1 MTPRLREPFSRLRLI
16 LAAGAAAA
24 GALVPGV
31 AAPDP
36 AAGDRPVFRLLVPS
50 GLTIGRVVLGAEVDD
65 SRVATVVWTVGD
77 VTRRSG
83 PPSFEASFAVG
94 AVPHERTVL
103 AVALDREKNPLYE
116 KEAILNPGERFLGVE
131 ILSPF
136 EGQRLSGTVR
146 VLIRARIP
154 GDDAIA
160 ALTLDAGEG
169 PRLIPGDGPERTAFA
184 DIPDRTT
191 PLAVHLRTTGGRTA
205 ERTIVLN
212 GRGILASSEAHIVE
226 QVVGVTRGGEPLEGL
241 VSGDFSVRDA
251 SGPCEIR
258 EVRLLRDLP
267 LAAGLLVDTSQSLM
281 HRDALKQ
288 ATASLFVDRTLRD
301 ADRAF
306 LTRFGPAVV
315 KVVGWTREKA
325 PIRQAVLALEDDV
338 LPGTLLYDGVIHALY
353 QFQGYQGARALLL
366 ITDGRVYEDDVEAA
380 TAIAYAKQSGVKI
393 FALGLPATAEVV
405 VPKKEKDGEG
415 RTVERLDYVPVA
427 EPPDLTSLG
436 ALADATGGRVY
447 AVTRADDL
455 PRLYAEIER
464 DLRTQYLVSYVPN
477 VKRTGTFH
485 TVEVTARRGRVQ
497 TSPGFFY

>member
-1 MTPRLREPFSRLRLI
+1 MEPFSRRRLI

-31 AAPDP
+31 GAPDA
-36 AAGDRPVFRLLVPS
+36 AAGDRPVFRLLVPP
-50 GLTIGRVVLGAEVDD
+50 GMTTGRVVLRAEADD
-65 SRVATVVWTVGD
+65 PRVASVVWTVDD
-77 VTRRSG
+77 VTRRAG
-83 PPSFEASFAVG
+83 PPSFEVSFAVG
-94 AVPHERTVL
+94 AVPHERMVL
-103 AVALDREKNPLYE
+103 AVALDREKSPLYQ

-136 EGQRLSGTVR
+136 AGQKLSGTVR
-146 VLIRARIP
+146 VVIHARVP
-154 GDDAIA
+154 ADDAIA

-169 PRLIPGDGPERTAFA
+169 PRPVPGDGTERTALVNV
-184 DIPDRTT
+184 PDRTT
-191 PLAVHLRTTGGRTA
+191 PLAVHLRTASGRTA

-212 GRGILASSEAHIVE
+212 GRGILTTSEAHIVE
-226 QVVGVTRGGEPLEGL
+226 QVVGVYRGSEPLEGL
-241 VSGDFSVRDA
+241 AAGDFSVRDTT
-251 SGPCEIR
+251 GPCEIR
-258 EVRLLRDLP
+258 EVRLLKDLP

-288 ATASLFVDRTLRD
+288 ATATLFVDRTLGD
-301 ADRAF
+301 GDRAY

-325 PIRQAVLALEDDV
+325 PIRQAVLSLGDDV
-338 LPGTLLYDGVIHALY
+338 LPGTLLYDGVVRALY

-366 ITDGRVYEDDVEAA
+366 ITDGRVYEDDVEEA

-393 FALGLPATAEVV
+393 YALGLPATAEVSV
-405 VPKKEKDGEG
+405 TKKEKDSEG
-415 RTVERLDYVPVA
+415 KMVRRLDYVPVA
-427 EPPDLTSLG
+427 EPPDLVSLG
-436 ALADATGGRVY
+436 ALAEATGGRVY
-447 AVTRADDL
+447 AVRKAEDL
-455 PRLYAEIER
+455 PRFYAEIER

-485 TVEVTARRGRVQ
+485 AVEVTTRRGRVQ